1 MLFVVKKIE
10 APFSNCWKFKCVV
23 DFRSD
28 WALCCCRFAFAQKK
42 HLLLPLRFRTEKT
55 FVAAASLS
63 HRKNICCCRFAFA
76 QKKHLLLPLR
86 FHTEK
91 TFVAA
96 ASLSHRKNICCCRF
110 AFAQSKASWGCPM
123 SRFWC
128 CCRYAFAQKT
138 SASLRGLGPT
148 RCWSRRHYHRM

>member
-76 QKKHLLLPLR
+76 Q
-86 FHTEK
+86 
-91 TFVAA
+91 
-96 ASLSHRKNICCCRF
+96 
-110 AFAQSKASWGCPM
+110 SKASWGCPM